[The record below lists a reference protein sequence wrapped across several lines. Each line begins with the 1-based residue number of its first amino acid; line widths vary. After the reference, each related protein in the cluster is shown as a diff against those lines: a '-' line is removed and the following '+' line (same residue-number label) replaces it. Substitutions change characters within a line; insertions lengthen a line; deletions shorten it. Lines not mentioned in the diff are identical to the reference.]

1 MTNKLIRVIAVIM
14 LSAMFVSSIPMQT
27 VYGMETDENGKSMAE
42 VQQGELQI
50 GNSTLNVDEG
60 ELDTDLEEGESMTEE
75 SMSEIADSES
85 AGDENSQMQPD
96 GEENEPPQMNTENL
110 PQETGS
116 ICLGD
121 VNYVY
126 IESPFLKTPD
136 TQRIVFSFDR
146 EITGADT
153 VTLLVAD
160 ESGNQEEWDLSKQAG
175 GLYLFE
181 KDYTG
186 EAFSGLY
193 KAVSLSLSNQN
204 EEKIII
210 LDDIDVEAEFGVNQE
225 YDGFD
230 ELKPIGG
237 TPAQNELSQVE
248 TSVVSIDENGV
259 PEAQN
264 SISDAL
270 NAVGTENGSANISTF
285 SAGTVGRTQ
294 SARTGN
300 IVVALD
306 PGHDAND
313 AGAQGYGLRE
323 EVLTLK
329 IAQYCKAELEEYA
342 GVSVYMT
349 RTGLNCPYNC
359 TNAGECI
366 RQRAEA
372 AAAAGAKIFVSF
384 HLNAS
389 VSSAANGAEV
399 IIPNYNWKYE
409 VGAQGYALAD
419 KILAE
424 LTALGLSNRGI
435 YSKDTTVNEYYPD
448 GSLSDYFSVMIY
460 NKENNI
466 PGIIVEHA
474 FISNSGDVNRFL
486 TTEEGLKELGVA
498 DATGIA
504 NYLGLLKGQWE
515 EENGRWKWVWADGT
529 PSPKNQWLYVLGLW
543 YWMDEDGYRLSD
555 CWETIGGQH
564 YYFDNDGKMA
574 IGWRFLNN
582 EWYYFKDSGRAAV
595 GWQQIGSYWYWFAE
609 DGKMLTGWQ
618 KIGGYWYYFH
628 EAGRMLTG
636 WQEIGGNTYYFLGAG
651 RMVTGTVTID
661 GKIYEFNK
669 EGVLVK
675 ELIPG
680 WLLEGG
686 TYYWINGD
694 GSKAVGWKQ
703 IGAYWYWFAEDGK
716 MLTGWQQIGTY
727 RYYFHEAGRMLT
739 GWQEI
744 DGNTYYFLEAGCM
757 VTGTITIEGEMYEFA
772 QNGALIKEIVP
783 GWLLEDG
790 TYYWINED
798 GSKAVGWKQIGAYW
812 YWFAEDGKML
822 TGWQQIGTYRYYFHE
837 AGRMLTGW
845 QEIDGNTYYFLEAGR
860 MVTGTI
866 TIEGEMYEFAQN
878 GALIKEIVPGWLL
891 EGGTY
896 YWINE
901 DGSKAVGWKQIGV
914 YWYWFAKDGKML
926 TGWQNIGGYMYYFH
940 EAGRMLTGWQEIG
953 ENKYYFLEAGR
964 MVTGVVTID
973 GQTYVFGS
981 DGALIEASQGWHLI
995 GNTYYYIKADGSRA
1009 TGWASIGGYWYWFSE
1024 NGEMQTGWQ
1033 SIGDVWYYFHE
1044 AGRMLTGWQML
1055 GGTWV
1060 YFDES
1065 GHWIKSGVTSITG
1078 TGNKTKEEMITFYER
1093 SGFDYPSD
1101 ALGKGGAP
1109 TLESFV
1115 QMYIEEAEAEGI
1127 RSDVA
1132 FAQSMLETGYLQY
1145 GGDVQI
1151 EQFNF
1156 AGIGA
1161 VGGGASGASFADV
1174 RTGIRAH
1181 IQHLKAYAN
1190 SESLKNACVDPRF
1203 AYVTRGSSPYVEWLG
1218 IKENPEGRG
1227 WATAKNY
1234 GFTIATMLERM

>member
-27 VYGMETDENGKSMAE
+27 VYGMETDENGKSMTG

-85 AGDENSQMQPD
+85 SGDENSQVQPA
-96 GEENEPPQMNTENL
+96 GEENEPPQINTDSL
-110 PQETGS
+110 PQETES

-126 IESPFLKTPD
+126 IENPFLKTPD

-146 EITGADT
+146 EITGADM

-160 ESGNQEEWDLSKQAG
+160 ESGNQEEWDLSKQVG

-270 NAVGTENGSANISTF
+270 NAVSTENGSANISTF
-285 SAGTVGRTQ
+285 SAGTGERAQ

-329 IAQYCKAELEEYA
+329 IAQYCKAELEQYA

-349 RTGLNCPYNC
+349 RTGLSCPYNC

-366 RQRAEA
+366 KQRAQA
-372 AAAAGAKIFVSF
+372 AAAAGAEIFVSF
-384 HLNAS
+384 HLNSS

-399 IIPNYNWKYE
+399 IVPNYNWKYE
-409 VGAQGYALAD
+409 VGAQGYALAE
-419 KILAE
+419 KILEE

-504 NYLGLLKGQWE
+504 KYLGLLKGQWM
-515 EENGRWKWVWADGT
+515 EENGKWKWVWADGT
-529 PSPKNQWLYVLGLW
+529 PSPKNQWLYVLGSW

-555 CWETIGGQH
+555 CWKTIGGQR

-574 IGWRFLNN
+574 IGWRFLND
-582 EWYYFKDSGRAAV
+582 EWYYFLNSGRASV
-595 GWQQIGSYWYWFAE
+595 GWQQIGGYWYWFAE

-618 KIGGYWYYFH
+618 KIGEYWYYFH

-669 EGVLVK
+669 DGVLEK

-680 WLLEGG
+680 WLLEG
-686 TYYWINGD
+686 
-694 GSKAVGWKQ
+694 
-703 IGAYWYWFAEDGK
+703 
-716 MLTGWQQIGTY
+716 
-727 RYYFHEAGRMLT
+727 
-739 GWQEI
+739 
-744 DGNTYYFLEAGCM
+744 
-757 VTGTITIEGEMYEFA
+757 
-772 QNGALIKEIVP
+772 
-783 GWLLEDG
+783 G

-822 TGWQQIGTYRYYFHE
+822 TGWKQIGAYRYYFHEAGRMLTGWQEIEGNTYYFLEAGRMATGTIIIEGEMYEFAQNGALIKEIVPGWLLEDGIYYWINEDGSKAVGWKQIGAYWYWFAEDGKMLIGWQQIGTYRYYFHE

-845 QEIDGNTYYFLEAGR
+845 QEIDGN
-860 MVTGTI
+860 M
-866 TIEGEMYEFAQN
+866 
-878 GALIKEIVPGWLL
+878 
-891 EGGTY
+891 
-896 YWINE
+896 
-901 DGSKAVGWKQIGV
+901 
-914 YWYWFAKDGKML
+914 
-926 TGWQNIGGYMYYFH
+926 
-940 EAGRMLTGWQEIG
+940 
-953 ENKYYFLEAGR
+953 YYFLEAGR

-995 GNTYYYIKADGSRA
+995 GNTYYYIKTDGSRA

-1033 SIGDVWYYFHE
+1033 SIGGVWYYFHE
-1044 AGRMLTGWQML
+1044 AGRMLTGWQMIS
-1055 GGTWV
+1055 GTWV
-1060 YFDES
+1060 YFDEY
-1065 GHWIKSGVTSITG
+1065 GHWIKSGVTAITG
-1078 TGNKTKEEMITFYER
+1078 AGNKTKEEMISFYEK
-1093 SGFDYPSD
+1093 SGFDYPSV

-1161 VGGGASGASFADV
+1161 VGGGESGASFADV

-1203 AYVTRGSSPYVEWLG
+1203 SYVARGSSPYVEWLG
-1218 IKENPEGRG
+1218 IKENPEGCG

>member
-1 MTNKLIRVIAVIM
+1 MTNKLIRVIVVIM

-27 VYGMETDENGKSMAE
+27 VYGMETDENGKSM
-42 VQQGELQI
+42 
-50 GNSTLNVDEG
+50 
-60 ELDTDLEEGESMTEE
+60 TEE

-85 AGDENSQMQPD
+85 SGDENSQVQPA
-96 GEENEPPQMNTENL
+96 GEENEPPQINTDSL
-110 PQETGS
+110 PQETES

-126 IESPFLKTPD
+126 IENPFLKTPD

-146 EITGADT
+146 EITGADM

-160 ESGNQEEWDLSKQAG
+160 ESGNQEEWDLSKQVG

-270 NAVGTENGSANISTF
+270 NAVSTENGSANISTF
-285 SAGTVGRTQ
+285 SAGTGERAQ

-329 IAQYCKAELEEYA
+329 IAQYCKAELEQYA

-349 RTGLNCPYNC
+349 RTGLSCPYNC

-366 RQRAEA
+366 KQRAQA
-372 AAAAGAKIFVSF
+372 AAAAGAEIFVSF
-384 HLNAS
+384 HLNSS

-399 IIPNYNWKYE
+399 IVPNYNWKYE
-409 VGAQGYALAD
+409 VGAQGYALAE
-419 KILAE
+419 KILEE

-504 NYLGLLKGQWE
+504 KYLGLLKGQWM
-515 EENGRWKWVWADGT
+515 EENGKWKWVWADGT
-529 PSPKNQWLYVLGLW
+529 PSPKNQWLYVLGSW

-555 CWETIGGQH
+555 CWKTIGGQR

-574 IGWRFLNN
+574 IGWRFLND
-582 EWYYFKDSGRAAV
+582 EWYYFLNSGRASV
-595 GWQQIGSYWYWFAE
+595 GWQQIGGYWYWFAE

-618 KIGGYWYYFH
+618 KIGEYWYYFH

-669 EGVLVK
+669 DGVLEK

-680 WLLEGG
+680 WLLEG
-686 TYYWINGD
+686 
-694 GSKAVGWKQ
+694 
-703 IGAYWYWFAEDGK
+703 
-716 MLTGWQQIGTY
+716 
-727 RYYFHEAGRMLT
+727 
-739 GWQEI
+739 
-744 DGNTYYFLEAGCM
+744 
-757 VTGTITIEGEMYEFA
+757 
-772 QNGALIKEIVP
+772 
-783 GWLLEDG
+783 G

-845 QEIDGNTYYFLEAGR
+845 QEIEGNTYYFLEAGR
-860 MVTGTI
+860 MATGTI
-866 TIEGEMYEFAQN
+866 IIEGEMYEFAQN

-891 EGGTY
+891 EDGIY

-901 DGSKAVGWKQIGV
+901 DGSKAVGWKQIGA
-914 YWYWFAKDGKML
+914 YWYWFAEDGKML
-926 TGWQNIGGYMYYFH
+926 IGWQQIGTYRYYFH
-940 EAGRMLTGWQEIG
+940 EAGRMLTGWQEIDG
-953 ENKYYFLEAGR
+953 NMYYFLEAGR

-995 GNTYYYIKADGSRA
+995 GNTYYYIKTDGSRA

-1033 SIGDVWYYFHE
+1033 SIGGVWYYFHE
-1044 AGRMLTGWQML
+1044 AGRMLTGWQMIS
-1055 GGTWV
+1055 GTWV
-1060 YFDES
+1060 YFDEY
-1065 GHWIKSGVTSITG
+1065 GHWIKSGVTAITG
-1078 TGNKTKEEMITFYER
+1078 AGNKTKEEMISFYEK
-1093 SGFDYPSD
+1093 SGFDYPSV

-1161 VGGGASGASFADV
+1161 VGGGESGASFADV

-1203 AYVTRGSSPYVEWLG
+1203 SYVARGSSPYVEWLG
-1218 IKENPEGRG
+1218 IKENPEGCG

>member
-1 MTNKLIRVIAVIM
+1 MTNKLVRVIAVIM

-27 VYGMETDENGKSMAE
+27 IYGMETDENGKSMAG

-50 GNSTLNVDEG
+50 GNSMLTVDEG
-60 ELDTDLEEGESMTEE
+60 ELDTDLEDNESITEE

-85 AGDENSQMQPD
+85 SGDENSQVQPE
-96 GEENEPPQMNTENL
+96 GEENEPLQINTESL
-110 PQETGS
+110 PQETES

-193 KAVSLSLSNQN
+193 KAVSIRLSNQV
-204 EEKIII
+204 EEKIIT

-270 NAVGTENGSANISTF
+270 NAVSTENGFANISTF
-285 SAGTVGRTQ
+285 SAGTGGRTQ

-504 NYLGLLKGQWE
+504 KYLGLLKGQWM
-515 EENGRWKWVWADGT
+515 EENGKWKWVWADGT
-529 PSPKNQWLYVLGLW
+529 PSPKNQWLYVLGSW

-555 CWETIGGQH
+555 RWETIGGQH

-574 IGWRFLNN
+574 IGWRFLDDK
-582 EWYYFKDSGRAAV
+582 WYYFMDSGRAAV

-618 KIGGYWYYFH
+618 KIGEYWYYFH

-669 EGVLVK
+669 DGVLEK

-680 WLLEGG
+680 WLLEG
-686 TYYWINGD
+686 
-694 GSKAVGWKQ
+694 
-703 IGAYWYWFAEDGK
+703 
-716 MLTGWQQIGTY
+716 
-727 RYYFHEAGRMLT
+727 
-739 GWQEI
+739 
-744 DGNTYYFLEAGCM
+744 
-757 VTGTITIEGEMYEFA
+757 
-772 QNGALIKEIVP
+772 
-783 GWLLEDG
+783 G

-845 QEIDGNTYYFLEAGR
+845 QEIEGNTYYFLEAGR
-860 MVTGTI
+860 MATGTI
-866 TIEGEMYEFAQN
+866 IIEGEMYEFAQN

-891 EGGTY
+891 EDGIY

-901 DGSKAVGWKQIGV
+901 DGSKAVGWKQIGA
-914 YWYWFAKDGKML
+914 YWYWFAEDGKML
-926 TGWQNIGGYMYYFH
+926 IGWQQIGTYRYYFH
-940 EAGRMLTGWQEIG
+940 EAGRMLTGWQEIDG
-953 ENKYYFLEAGR
+953 NMYYFLEAGR

-1044 AGRMLTGWQML
+1044 AGRMLTGWQMIS
-1055 GGTWV
+1055 GTWV
-1060 YFDES
+1060 YFDQY

-1078 TGNKTKEEMITFYER
+1078 TGNKTKEEMISFYEK

-1203 AYVTRGSSPYVEWLG
+1203 AYVARGSSPYVEWLG

>member
-27 VYGMETDENGKSMAE
+27 VYGMETDENGKSM
-42 VQQGELQI
+42 
-50 GNSTLNVDEG
+50 
-60 ELDTDLEEGESMTEE
+60 TEE

-85 AGDENSQMQPD
+85 SGDENSQVQPA
-96 GEENEPPQMNTENL
+96 GEENEPPQINTDSL
-110 PQETGS
+110 PQETES

-126 IESPFLKTPD
+126 IENPFLKTPD

-146 EITGADT
+146 EITGADM

-160 ESGNQEEWDLSKQAG
+160 ESGNQEEWDLSKQVG

-270 NAVGTENGSANISTF
+270 NAVSTENGSANISTF
-285 SAGTVGRTQ
+285 SAGTGERAQ

-329 IAQYCKAELEEYA
+329 IAQYCKAELEQYA

-349 RTGLNCPYNC
+349 RTGLSCPYNC

-366 RQRAEA
+366 KQRAQA
-372 AAAAGAKIFVSF
+372 AAAAGAEIFVSF
-384 HLNAS
+384 HLNSS

-399 IIPNYNWKYE
+399 IVPNYNWKYE
-409 VGAQGYALAD
+409 VGAQGYALAE
-419 KILAE
+419 KILEE

-504 NYLGLLKGQWE
+504 KYLGLLKGQWM
-515 EENGRWKWVWADGT
+515 EENGKWKWVWADGT
-529 PSPKNQWLYVLGLW
+529 PSPKNQWLYVLGSW

-555 CWETIGGQH
+555 CWKTIGGQR

-574 IGWRFLNN
+574 IGWRFLND
-582 EWYYFKDSGRAAV
+582 EWYYFLNSGRASV
-595 GWQQIGSYWYWFAE
+595 GWQQIGGYWYWFAE

-618 KIGGYWYYFH
+618 KIGEYWYYFH

-669 EGVLVK
+669 DGVLEK

-680 WLLEGG
+680 WLLEG
-686 TYYWINGD
+686 
-694 GSKAVGWKQ
+694 
-703 IGAYWYWFAEDGK
+703 
-716 MLTGWQQIGTY
+716 
-727 RYYFHEAGRMLT
+727 
-739 GWQEI
+739 
-744 DGNTYYFLEAGCM
+744 
-757 VTGTITIEGEMYEFA
+757 
-772 QNGALIKEIVP
+772 
-783 GWLLEDG
+783 G

-822 TGWQQIGTYRYYFHE
+822 TGWKQIGAYRYYFHE

-845 QEIDGNTYYFLEAGR
+845 QEIDGN
-860 MVTGTI
+860 M
-866 TIEGEMYEFAQN
+866 
-878 GALIKEIVPGWLL
+878 
-891 EGGTY
+891 
-896 YWINE
+896 
-901 DGSKAVGWKQIGV
+901 
-914 YWYWFAKDGKML
+914 
-926 TGWQNIGGYMYYFH
+926 
-940 EAGRMLTGWQEIG
+940 
-953 ENKYYFLEAGR
+953 YYFLEAGR

-995 GNTYYYIKADGSRA
+995 GNTYYYIKTDGSRA

-1033 SIGDVWYYFHE
+1033 SIGGVWYYFHE
-1044 AGRMLTGWQML
+1044 AGRMLTGWQMIS
-1055 GGTWV
+1055 GTWV
-1060 YFDES
+1060 YFDEY
-1065 GHWIKSGVTSITG
+1065 GHWIKSGVTAITG
-1078 TGNKTKEEMITFYER
+1078 AGNKTKEEMISFYEK
-1093 SGFDYPSD
+1093 SGFDYPSV

-1161 VGGGASGASFADV
+1161 VGGGESGASFADV

-1203 AYVTRGSSPYVEWLG
+1203 SYVARGSSPYVEWLG
-1218 IKENPEGRG
+1218 IKENPEGCG

>member
-1 MTNKLIRVIAVIM
+1 MTNKLVRVIAVIM

-27 VYGMETDENGKSMAE
+27 IYGMETDENGKSMAG

-50 GNSTLNVDEG
+50 GNSMLTVDEG
-60 ELDTDLEEGESMTEE
+60 ELDTDLEDNESITEE

-85 AGDENSQMQPD
+85 SGDENSQVQPE
-96 GEENEPPQMNTENL
+96 GEENEPLQINTESL
-110 PQETGS
+110 PQETES

-193 KAVSLSLSNQN
+193 KAVSIRLSNQV
-204 EEKIII
+204 EEKIIT
-210 LDDIDVEAEFGVNQE
+210 LDDIDVQAKFGVNQE
-225 YDGFD
+225 YDGLE
-230 ELKPIGG
+230 ELKPIDG
-237 TPAQNELSQVE
+237 TATQNELSQVE
-248 TSVVSIDENGV
+248 ASVVTIDEGGV
-259 PEAQN
+259 LEAQD

-270 NAVGTENGSANISTF
+270 NAVSAENASANKISTF
-285 SAGTVGRTQ
+285 SIGTGTRAL
-294 SARTGN
+294 SARSGN

-329 IAQYCKAELEEYA
+329 IAQYCKAELEQYA

-349 RTGLNCPYNC
+349 RTGLSCPYNC

-366 RQRAEA
+366 RQRAQA
-372 AAAAGAKIFVSF
+372 AAAAGAEIFVSF

-399 IIPNYNWKYE
+399 IVPNYNWKYE
-409 VGAQGYALAD
+409 VGAQGRALAE

-504 NYLGLLKGQWE
+504 KYLGLLKGQWL
-515 EENGRWKWVWADGT
+515 EENGKWKWVWADGT
-529 PSPKNQWLYVLGLW
+529 ASPKNQWLYVLGSW

-574 IGWRFLNN
+574 IGWRFLDDK
-582 EWYYFKDSGRAAV
+582 WYYFQDSGRASV
-595 GWQQIGSYWYWFAE
+595 GWKQIGGYWYWFAA

-618 KIGGYWYYFH
+618 EIGGYWYYFH

-636 WQEIGGNTYYFLGAG
+636 WQEIGGNQYYFLESGQ
-651 RMVTGTVTID
+651 MVTGIVTID

-675 ELIPG
+675 EVVPG
-680 WLLEGG
+680 WLLEGS
-686 TYYWINGD
+686 TYYWINED
-694 GSKAVGWKQ
+694 GSKAVGWRQ
-703 IGAYWYWFAEDGK
+703 IGKYWYWFAKDGK
-716 MLTGWQQIGTY
+716 MLTEWQEIGGY

-744 DGNTYYFLEAGCM
+744 DGN
-757 VTGTITIEGEMYEFA
+757 
-772 QNGALIKEIVP
+772 Q
-783 GWLLEDG
+783 
-790 TYYWINED
+790 
-798 GSKAVGWKQIGAYW
+798 
-812 YWFAEDGKML
+812 
-822 TGWQQIGTYRYYFHE
+822 
-837 AGRMLTGW
+837 
-845 QEIDGNTYYFLEAGR
+845 
-860 MVTGTI
+860 
-866 TIEGEMYEFAQN
+866 
-878 GALIKEIVPGWLL
+878 
-891 EGGTY
+891 
-896 YWINE
+896 
-901 DGSKAVGWKQIGV
+901 
-914 YWYWFAKDGKML
+914 
-926 TGWQNIGGYMYYFH
+926 
-940 EAGRMLTGWQEIG
+940 
-953 ENKYYFLEAGR
+953 YYFLEAGR

-1044 AGRMLTGWQML
+1044 AGRMLTGWQMIS
-1055 GGTWV
+1055 GTWV
-1060 YFDES
+1060 YFDEY

-1078 TGNKTKEEMITFYER
+1078 TGNKTKEEMISFYEK

>member
-27 VYGMETDENGKSMAE
+27 VYGMETDENGKSMTG

-85 AGDENSQMQPD
+85 SGDENSQVQPA
-96 GEENEPPQMNTENL
+96 GEENEPPQINTDSL

-146 EITGADT
+146 EITGADM

-160 ESGNQEEWDLSKQAG
+160 ESGNQEEWDLSKQVG

-270 NAVGTENGSANISTF
+270 NAVSTENGSANISTF
-285 SAGTVGRTQ
+285 SAGTGERAQ

-329 IAQYCKAELEEYA
+329 IAQYCKAELEQYA

-349 RTGLNCPYNC
+349 RTGLSCPYNC

-366 RQRAEA
+366 KQRAQA
-372 AAAAGAKIFVSF
+372 AAAAGAEIFVSF
-384 HLNAS
+384 HLNSS

-399 IIPNYNWKYE
+399 IVPNYNWKYE
-409 VGAQGYALAD
+409 VGAQGYALAE
-419 KILAE
+419 KILEE

-504 NYLGLLKGQWE
+504 KYLGLLKGQWM
-515 EENGRWKWVWADGT
+515 EENGKWKWVWADGT
-529 PSPKNQWLYVLGLW
+529 PSPKNQWLYVLGSW

-555 CWETIGGQH
+555 CWKTIGGQR

-574 IGWRFLNN
+574 IGWRFLND
-582 EWYYFKDSGRAAV
+582 EWYYFLNSGRASV
-595 GWQQIGSYWYWFAE
+595 GWQQIGGYWYWFAE

-618 KIGGYWYYFH
+618 KIGEYWYYFH

-669 EGVLVK
+669 DGVLEK

-680 WLLEGG
+680 WLLEG
-686 TYYWINGD
+686 
-694 GSKAVGWKQ
+694 
-703 IGAYWYWFAEDGK
+703 
-716 MLTGWQQIGTY
+716 
-727 RYYFHEAGRMLT
+727 
-739 GWQEI
+739 
-744 DGNTYYFLEAGCM
+744 
-757 VTGTITIEGEMYEFA
+757 
-772 QNGALIKEIVP
+772 
-783 GWLLEDG
+783 G

-822 TGWQQIGTYRYYFHE
+822 TGWKQIGTYRYYFHEAGRMLTGWQEIEGNTYYFLEAGRMATGTIIIEGEMYEFAQNGALIKEIVPGWLLEDGIYYWINEDGSKAVGWKQIGAYWYWFAEDGKMLIGWQQIGTYRYYFHE

-845 QEIDGNTYYFLEAGR
+845 QEIDGN
-860 MVTGTI
+860 M
-866 TIEGEMYEFAQN
+866 
-878 GALIKEIVPGWLL
+878 
-891 EGGTY
+891 
-896 YWINE
+896 
-901 DGSKAVGWKQIGV
+901 
-914 YWYWFAKDGKML
+914 
-926 TGWQNIGGYMYYFH
+926 
-940 EAGRMLTGWQEIG
+940 
-953 ENKYYFLEAGR
+953 YYFLEAGR

-995 GNTYYYIKADGSRA
+995 GNTYYYIKTDGSRA

-1033 SIGDVWYYFHE
+1033 SIGGVWYYFHE
-1044 AGRMLTGWQML
+1044 AGRMLTGWQMIS
-1055 GGTWV
+1055 GTWV
-1060 YFDES
+1060 YFDEY
-1065 GHWIKSGVTSITG
+1065 GHWIKSGVTAITG
-1078 TGNKTKEEMITFYER
+1078 AGNKTKEEMISFYEK
-1093 SGFDYPSD
+1093 SGFDYPSV

-1161 VGGGASGASFADV
+1161 VGGGESGASFADV

-1203 AYVTRGSSPYVEWLG
+1203 SYVARGSSPYVEWLG
-1218 IKENPEGRG
+1218 IKENPEGCG

>member
-27 VYGMETDENGKSMAE
+27 VYGMETDENGKSMTG

-85 AGDENSQMQPD
+85 SGDENSQVQPA
-96 GEENEPPQMNTENL
+96 GEENEPPQINTDIL
-110 PQETGS
+110 PQETES

-126 IESPFLKTPD
+126 IENPFLKTPD

-146 EITGADT
+146 EITGADM

-270 NAVGTENGSANISTF
+270 NAVSTENGSANISTF
-285 SAGTVGRTQ
+285 SAGTGGRTQ

-504 NYLGLLKGQWE
+504 KYLGLLKGQWM
-515 EENGRWKWVWADGT
+515 EENGKWKWVWADGT
-529 PSPKNQWLYVLGLW
+529 PSPKNQWLYVLGSW
-543 YWMDEDGYRLSD
+543 YWMDEKGYRLSD

-582 EWYYFKDSGRAAV
+582 EWYYFMDSGRAAV

-618 KIGGYWYYFH
+618 KIGEYWYYFH

-669 EGVLVK
+669 DGVLEK

-680 WLLEGG
+680 WLLEG
-686 TYYWINGD
+686 
-694 GSKAVGWKQ
+694 
-703 IGAYWYWFAEDGK
+703 
-716 MLTGWQQIGTY
+716 
-727 RYYFHEAGRMLT
+727 
-739 GWQEI
+739 
-744 DGNTYYFLEAGCM
+744 
-757 VTGTITIEGEMYEFA
+757 
-772 QNGALIKEIVP
+772 
-783 GWLLEDG
+783 G

-845 QEIDGNTYYFLEAGR
+845 QEIEGNTYYFLEAGR
-860 MVTGTI
+860 MATGTI
-866 TIEGEMYEFAQN
+866 IIEGEMYEFAQN

-891 EGGTY
+891 EDGIY

-901 DGSKAVGWKQIGV
+901 DGSKAVGWKQIGA
-914 YWYWFAKDGKML
+914 YWYWFAEDGKML
-926 TGWQNIGGYMYYFH
+926 IGWQQIGTYRYYFH
-940 EAGRMLTGWQEIG
+940 EAGRMLTGWQEIDG
-953 ENKYYFLEAGR
+953 NMYYFLEAGR

-995 GNTYYYIKADGSRA
+995 GNTYYYIKTDGSRA

-1033 SIGDVWYYFHE
+1033 SIGGVWYYFHE
-1044 AGRMLTGWQML
+1044 AGRMLTGWQMIS
-1055 GGTWV
+1055 GTWV
-1060 YFDES
+1060 YFDEY
-1065 GHWIKSGVTSITG
+1065 GHWIKSGVTAITG
-1078 TGNKTKEEMITFYER
+1078 AGNKTKEEMISFYEK
-1093 SGFDYPSD
+1093 SGFDYPSV

-1161 VGGGASGASFADV
+1161 VGGGESGASFADV

-1203 AYVTRGSSPYVEWLG
+1203 SYVARGSSPYVEWLG
-1218 IKENPEGRG
+1218 IKENPEGCG

>member
-564 YYFDNDGKMA
+564 YYFDNDGKRA
-574 IGWRFLNN
+574 IGWRCLNN

-595 GWQQIGSYWYWFAE
+595 GWPQIGRYWYWFAE

-618 KIGGYWYYFH
+618 KIGG
-628 EAGRMLTG
+628 
-636 WQEIGGNTYYFLGAG
+636 
-651 RMVTGTVTID
+651 
-661 GKIYEFNK
+661 
-669 EGVLVK
+669 
-675 ELIPG
+675 
-680 WLLEGG
+680 
-686 TYYWINGD
+686 
-694 GSKAVGWKQ
+694 
-703 IGAYWYWFAEDGK
+703 
-716 MLTGWQQIGTY
+716 
-727 RYYFHEAGRMLT
+727 
-739 GWQEI
+739 
-744 DGNTYYFLEAGCM
+744 
-757 VTGTITIEGEMYEFA
+757 
-772 QNGALIKEIVP
+772 
-783 GWLLEDG
+783 
-790 TYYWINED
+790 
-798 GSKAVGWKQIGAYW
+798 
-812 YWFAEDGKML
+812 
-822 TGWQQIGTYRYYFHE
+822 
-837 AGRMLTGW
+837 
-845 QEIDGNTYYFLEAGR
+845 
-860 MVTGTI
+860 
-866 TIEGEMYEFAQN
+866 
-878 GALIKEIVPGWLL
+878 
-891 EGGTY
+891 
-896 YWINE
+896 
-901 DGSKAVGWKQIGV
+901 
-914 YWYWFAKDGKML
+914 
-926 TGWQNIGGYMYYFH
+926 
-940 EAGRMLTGWQEIG
+940 
-953 ENKYYFLEAGR
+953 
-964 MVTGVVTID
+964 
-973 GQTYVFGS
+973 
-981 DGALIEASQGWHLI
+981 
-995 GNTYYYIKADGSRA
+995 
-1009 TGWASIGGYWYWFSE
+1009 
-1024 NGEMQTGWQ
+1024 
-1033 SIGDVWYYFHE
+1033 
-1044 AGRMLTGWQML
+1044 
-1055 GGTWV
+1055 
-1060 YFDES
+1060 
-1065 GHWIKSGVTSITG
+1065 
-1078 TGNKTKEEMITFYER
+1078 
-1093 SGFDYPSD
+1093 
-1101 ALGKGGAP
+1101 
-1109 TLESFV
+1109 
-1115 QMYIEEAEAEGI
+1115 
-1127 RSDVA
+1127 
-1132 FAQSMLETGYLQY
+1132 
-1145 GGDVQI
+1145 
-1151 EQFNF
+1151 
-1156 AGIGA
+1156 
-1161 VGGGASGASFADV
+1161 
-1174 RTGIRAH
+1174 
-1181 IQHLKAYAN
+1181 
-1190 SESLKNACVDPRF
+1190 
-1203 AYVTRGSSPYVEWLG
+1203 
-1218 IKENPEGRG
+1218 
-1227 WATAKNY
+1227 
-1234 GFTIATMLERM
+1234 

>member
-1 MTNKLIRVIAVIM
+1 MTNKLVRVIAVIM

-27 VYGMETDENGKSMAE
+27 IYGMETDENGKSMAG

-50 GNSTLNVDEG
+50 GNSMLTVDEG
-60 ELDTDLEEGESMTEE
+60 ELDTDLEDNESITEE

-85 AGDENSQMQPD
+85 SGDENSQVQPE
-96 GEENEPPQMNTENL
+96 GEENEPLQINTESL
-110 PQETGS
+110 PQETES

-193 KAVSLSLSNQN
+193 KAVSIRLSNQV
-204 EEKIII
+204 EEKIIT

-270 NAVGTENGSANISTF
+270 NAVSTENGFANISTF
-285 SAGTVGRTQ
+285 SAGTGGRTQ

-504 NYLGLLKGQWE
+504 KYLGLLKGQWM
-515 EENGRWKWVWADGT
+515 EENGKWKWVWADGT
-529 PSPKNQWLYVLGLW
+529 PSPKNQWLYVLGSW

-555 CWETIGGQH
+555 RWETIGGQH

-574 IGWRFLNN
+574 IGWRFLDDK
-582 EWYYFKDSGRAAV
+582 WYYFMDSGRAAV

-618 KIGGYWYYFH
+618 KIGEYWYYFH

-669 EGVLVK
+669 DGVLEK

-680 WLLEGG
+680 WLLEG
-686 TYYWINGD
+686 
-694 GSKAVGWKQ
+694 
-703 IGAYWYWFAEDGK
+703 
-716 MLTGWQQIGTY
+716 
-727 RYYFHEAGRMLT
+727 
-739 GWQEI
+739 
-744 DGNTYYFLEAGCM
+744 
-757 VTGTITIEGEMYEFA
+757 
-772 QNGALIKEIVP
+772 
-783 GWLLEDG
+783 G

-822 TGWQQIGTYRYYFHE
+822 TGWQQIGTYRYYFHG

-845 QEIDGNTYYFLEAGR
+845 QEIEGNTYYFLEAGR
-860 MVTGTI
+860 MATGTI
-866 TIEGEMYEFAQN
+866 IIEGEMYEFAQN

-891 EGGTY
+891 EDGIY

-901 DGSKAVGWKQIGV
+901 DGSKAVGWKQIGA
-914 YWYWFAKDGKML
+914 YWYWFAEDGKML
-926 TGWQNIGGYMYYFH
+926 IGWQQIGTYRYYFH
-940 EAGRMLTGWQEIG
+940 EAGRMLTGWQEIDG
-953 ENKYYFLEAGR
+953 NMYYFLEAGR

-1044 AGRMLTGWQML
+1044 AGRMLTGWQMIS
-1055 GGTWV
+1055 GTWV
-1060 YFDES
+1060 YFDQY

-1078 TGNKTKEEMITFYER
+1078 TGNKTKEEMISFYEK

-1203 AYVTRGSSPYVEWLG
+1203 AYVARGSSPYVEWLG

>member
-27 VYGMETDENGKSMAE
+27 VYGMETDENGKSMTG

-85 AGDENSQMQPD
+85 SGDENSQVQPA
-96 GEENEPPQMNTENL
+96 GEENEPPQINTDSL
-110 PQETGS
+110 PQETES

-126 IESPFLKTPD
+126 IENPFLKTPD

-146 EITGADT
+146 EITGADM

-160 ESGNQEEWDLSKQAG
+160 ESGNQEEWDLSKQVG

-270 NAVGTENGSANISTF
+270 NAVSTENGSANISTF
-285 SAGTVGRTQ
+285 SAGTGERAQ

-329 IAQYCKAELEEYA
+329 IAQYCKAELEQYA

-349 RTGLNCPYNC
+349 RTGLSCPYNC

-366 RQRAEA
+366 KQRAQA
-372 AAAAGAKIFVSF
+372 AAAAGAEIFVSF
-384 HLNAS
+384 HLNSS

-399 IIPNYNWKYE
+399 IVPNYNWKYE
-409 VGAQGYALAD
+409 VGAQGYALAE
-419 KILAE
+419 KILEE

-504 NYLGLLKGQWE
+504 KYLGLLKGQWM
-515 EENGRWKWVWADGT
+515 EENGKWKWVWADGT
-529 PSPKNQWLYVLGLW
+529 PSPKNQWLYVLGSW

-555 CWETIGGQH
+555 CWKTIGGQR

-574 IGWRFLNN
+574 IGWRFLND
-582 EWYYFKDSGRAAV
+582 EWYYFLNSGRASV
-595 GWQQIGSYWYWFAE
+595 GWQQIGGYWYWFAE

-618 KIGGYWYYFH
+618 KIGEYWYYFH

-669 EGVLVK
+669 DGVLEK

-680 WLLEGG
+680 WLLEG
-686 TYYWINGD
+686 
-694 GSKAVGWKQ
+694 
-703 IGAYWYWFAEDGK
+703 
-716 MLTGWQQIGTY
+716 
-727 RYYFHEAGRMLT
+727 
-739 GWQEI
+739 
-744 DGNTYYFLEAGCM
+744 
-757 VTGTITIEGEMYEFA
+757 
-772 QNGALIKEIVP
+772 
-783 GWLLEDG
+783 G

-822 TGWQQIGTYRYYFHE
+822 TGWKQIGTYRYYFHEAGRMLTGWQEIEGNTYYFLEAGRMATGTIIIEGEMYEFAQNGALIKEIVPGWLLEDGIYYWINEDGSKAVGWKQIGAYWYWFAEDGKMLIGWQQIGTYRYYFHE

-845 QEIDGNTYYFLEAGR
+845 QEIDGN
-860 MVTGTI
+860 M
-866 TIEGEMYEFAQN
+866 
-878 GALIKEIVPGWLL
+878 
-891 EGGTY
+891 
-896 YWINE
+896 
-901 DGSKAVGWKQIGV
+901 
-914 YWYWFAKDGKML
+914 
-926 TGWQNIGGYMYYFH
+926 
-940 EAGRMLTGWQEIG
+940 
-953 ENKYYFLEAGR
+953 YYFLEAGR

-995 GNTYYYIKADGSRA
+995 GNTYYYIKTDGSRA

-1033 SIGDVWYYFHE
+1033 SIGGVWYYFHE
-1044 AGRMLTGWQML
+1044 AGRMLTGWQMIS
-1055 GGTWV
+1055 GTWV
-1060 YFDES
+1060 YFDEY
-1065 GHWIKSGVTSITG
+1065 GHWIKSGVTAITG
-1078 TGNKTKEEMITFYER
+1078 AGNKTKEEMISFYEK
-1093 SGFDYPSD
+1093 SGFDYPSV

-1161 VGGGASGASFADV
+1161 VGGGESGASFADV

-1203 AYVTRGSSPYVEWLG
+1203 SYVARGSSPYVEWLG
-1218 IKENPEGRG
+1218 IKENPEGCG

>member
-27 VYGMETDENGKSMAE
+27 VYGMETDENGKSM
-42 VQQGELQI
+42 
-50 GNSTLNVDEG
+50 
-60 ELDTDLEEGESMTEE
+60 TEE

-85 AGDENSQMQPD
+85 SGDENSQVQPA
-96 GEENEPPQMNTENL
+96 GEENEPPQINTDSL
-110 PQETGS
+110 PQETES

-126 IESPFLKTPD
+126 IENPFLKTPD

-146 EITGADT
+146 EITGADM

-160 ESGNQEEWDLSKQAG
+160 ESGNQEEWDLSKQVG

-270 NAVGTENGSANISTF
+270 NAVSTENGSANISTF
-285 SAGTVGRTQ
+285 SAGTGERAQ

-300 IVVALD
+300 IVALD

-329 IAQYCKAELEEYA
+329 IAQYCKAELEQYA

-349 RTGLNCPYNC
+349 RTGLSCPYNC

-366 RQRAEA
+366 KQRAQA
-372 AAAAGAKIFVSF
+372 AAAAGAEIFVSF
-384 HLNAS
+384 HLNSS

-399 IIPNYNWKYE
+399 IVPNYNWKYE
-409 VGAQGYALAD
+409 VGAQGYALAE
-419 KILAE
+419 KILEE

-504 NYLGLLKGQWE
+504 KYLGLLKGQWM
-515 EENGRWKWVWADGT
+515 EENGKWKWVWADGT
-529 PSPKNQWLYVLGLW
+529 PSPKNQWLYVLGSW

-555 CWETIGGQH
+555 CWKTIGGQR

-574 IGWRFLNN
+574 IGWRFLND
-582 EWYYFKDSGRAAV
+582 EWYYFLNSGRASV
-595 GWQQIGSYWYWFAE
+595 GWQQIGGYWYWFAE

-618 KIGGYWYYFH
+618 KIGEYWYYFH

-669 EGVLVK
+669 DGVLEK

-680 WLLEGG
+680 WLLEG
-686 TYYWINGD
+686 
-694 GSKAVGWKQ
+694 
-703 IGAYWYWFAEDGK
+703 
-716 MLTGWQQIGTY
+716 
-727 RYYFHEAGRMLT
+727 
-739 GWQEI
+739 
-744 DGNTYYFLEAGCM
+744 
-757 VTGTITIEGEMYEFA
+757 
-772 QNGALIKEIVP
+772 
-783 GWLLEDG
+783 G

-822 TGWQQIGTYRYYFHE
+822 TGWKQIGAYRYYFHEAGRMLTGWQEIEGNTYYFLEAGRMATGTIIIEGEMYEFAQNGALIKEIVPGWLLEDGIYYWINEDGSKAVGWKQIGAYWYWFAEDGKMLIGWQQIGTYRYYFHE

-845 QEIDGNTYYFLEAGR
+845 QEIDGN
-860 MVTGTI
+860 M
-866 TIEGEMYEFAQN
+866 
-878 GALIKEIVPGWLL
+878 
-891 EGGTY
+891 
-896 YWINE
+896 
-901 DGSKAVGWKQIGV
+901 
-914 YWYWFAKDGKML
+914 
-926 TGWQNIGGYMYYFH
+926 
-940 EAGRMLTGWQEIG
+940 
-953 ENKYYFLEAGR
+953 YYFLEAGR

-995 GNTYYYIKADGSRA
+995 GNTYYYIKTDGSRA

-1033 SIGDVWYYFHE
+1033 SIGGVWYYFHE
-1044 AGRMLTGWQML
+1044 AGRMLTGWQMIS
-1055 GGTWV
+1055 GTWV
-1060 YFDES
+1060 YFDEY
-1065 GHWIKSGVTSITG
+1065 GHWIKSGVTAITG
-1078 TGNKTKEEMITFYER
+1078 AGNKTKEEMISFYEK
-1093 SGFDYPSD
+1093 SGFDYPSV

-1161 VGGGASGASFADV
+1161 VGGGESGASFADV

-1203 AYVTRGSSPYVEWLG
+1203 SYVARGSSPYVEWLG
-1218 IKENPEGRG
+1218 IKENPEGCG

>member
-27 VYGMETDENGKSMAE
+27 VYGMETDENGKSMTG

-85 AGDENSQMQPD
+85 SGDENSQEQPD

-146 EITGADT
+146 EITGADM

-270 NAVGTENGSANISTF
+270 NAVSTENGSANISTF
-285 SAGTVGRTQ
+285 SAGTGGRTQ

-329 IAQYCKAELEEYA
+329 IAQYCKAELEQYA

-349 RTGLNCPYNC
+349 RTGLSCPYNC

-366 RQRAEA
+366 RQRAQA
-372 AAAAGAKIFVSF
+372 AAAAGAEIFVSF

-399 IIPNYNWKYE
+399 IVPNYNWKYE
-409 VGAQGYALAD
+409 VGAQGRALAE

-504 NYLGLLKGQWE
+504 KYLGLLKGQWM
-515 EENGRWKWVWADGT
+515 EENGKWKWVWADGT
-529 PSPKNQWLYVLGLW
+529 PSPKNQWLYVLGSW
-543 YWMDEDGYRLSD
+543 YWMDEKGYRLSD

-582 EWYYFKDSGRAAV
+582 EWYYFMDSGRAAV

-618 KIGGYWYYFH
+618 KIGEYWYYFH

-669 EGVLVK
+669 DGVLEK

-680 WLLEGG
+680 WLLEG
-686 TYYWINGD
+686 
-694 GSKAVGWKQ
+694 
-703 IGAYWYWFAEDGK
+703 
-716 MLTGWQQIGTY
+716 
-727 RYYFHEAGRMLT
+727 
-739 GWQEI
+739 
-744 DGNTYYFLEAGCM
+744 
-757 VTGTITIEGEMYEFA
+757 
-772 QNGALIKEIVP
+772 
-783 GWLLEDG
+783 G

-845 QEIDGNTYYFLEAGR
+845 QEIEGNTYYFLEAGR
-860 MVTGTI
+860 MATGTI
-866 TIEGEMYEFAQN
+866 IIEGEMYEFAQN

-891 EGGTY
+891 EDGIY

-901 DGSKAVGWKQIGV
+901 DGSKAVGWKQIGA
-914 YWYWFAKDGKML
+914 YWYWFAEDGKML
-926 TGWQNIGGYMYYFH
+926 IGWQQIGTYRYYFH
-940 EAGRMLTGWQEIG
+940 EAGRMLTGWQEIDG
-953 ENKYYFLEAGR
+953 NMYYFLEAGR

-1033 SIGDVWYYFHE
+1033 SIGGVWYYFHE
-1044 AGRMLTGWQML
+1044 AGRMLTGWQMIS
-1055 GGTWV
+1055 GTWI
-1060 YFDES
+1060 YFDEY

-1078 TGNKTKEEMITFYER
+1078 TGNKTKEEMISFYEK

-1161 VGGGASGASFADV
+1161 VGGGASGVSFEDV

>member
-27 VYGMETDENGKSMAE
+27 VYGMETDENGKSMTG

-85 AGDENSQMQPD
+85 SGDENSQVQPA
-96 GEENEPPQMNTENL
+96 GEENEPPQINTDSL
-110 PQETGS
+110 PQETES

-126 IESPFLKTPD
+126 IENPFLKTPD

-146 EITGADT
+146 EITGADM

-160 ESGNQEEWDLSKQAG
+160 ESGNQEEWDLSKQVG

-270 NAVGTENGSANISTF
+270 NAVSTENGSANISTF
-285 SAGTVGRTQ
+285 SAGTGERAQ

-329 IAQYCKAELEEYA
+329 IAQYCKAELEQYA

-349 RTGLNCPYNC
+349 RTGLSCPYNC

-366 RQRAEA
+366 KQRAQA
-372 AAAAGAKIFVSF
+372 AAAAGAEIFVSF
-384 HLNAS
+384 HLNSS

-399 IIPNYNWKYE
+399 IVPNYNWKYE
-409 VGAQGYALAD
+409 VGAQGYALAE
-419 KILAE
+419 KILEE

-504 NYLGLLKGQWE
+504 KYLGLLKGQWM
-515 EENGRWKWVWADGT
+515 EENGKWKWVWADGT
-529 PSPKNQWLYVLGLW
+529 PSPKNQWLYVLGSW

-555 CWETIGGQH
+555 CWKTIGGQR

-574 IGWRFLNN
+574 IGWRFLND
-582 EWYYFKDSGRAAV
+582 EWYYFLNSGRASV
-595 GWQQIGSYWYWFAE
+595 GWQQIGGYWYWFAE

-618 KIGGYWYYFH
+618 KIGEYWYYFH

-669 EGVLVK
+669 DGVLEK

-680 WLLEGG
+680 WLLEG
-686 TYYWINGD
+686 
-694 GSKAVGWKQ
+694 
-703 IGAYWYWFAEDGK
+703 
-716 MLTGWQQIGTY
+716 
-727 RYYFHEAGRMLT
+727 
-739 GWQEI
+739 
-744 DGNTYYFLEAGCM
+744 
-757 VTGTITIEGEMYEFA
+757 
-772 QNGALIKEIVP
+772 
-783 GWLLEDG
+783 G

-822 TGWQQIGTYRYYFHE
+822 TGWKQIGTYRYYFHEAGRMLTGWQEIEGNTYYFLEAGRMATGTIIIEGEMYEFAQNGALIKEIVPGWLLEDGIYYWINEDGSKAVGWKQIGAYWYWFAEDGKMLIGWQQIGTYRYYFHE

-845 QEIDGNTYYFLEAGR
+845 QEIDGN
-860 MVTGTI
+860 M
-866 TIEGEMYEFAQN
+866 
-878 GALIKEIVPGWLL
+878 
-891 EGGTY
+891 
-896 YWINE
+896 
-901 DGSKAVGWKQIGV
+901 
-914 YWYWFAKDGKML
+914 
-926 TGWQNIGGYMYYFH
+926 
-940 EAGRMLTGWQEIG
+940 
-953 ENKYYFLEAGR
+953 YYFLEAGR

-995 GNTYYYIKADGSRA
+995 GNTYYYIKTDGSMA

-1033 SIGDVWYYFHE
+1033 SIGGVWYYFHE
-1044 AGRMLTGWQML
+1044 AGRMLTGWQMIS
-1055 GGTWV
+1055 GTWV
-1060 YFDES
+1060 YFDEY
-1065 GHWIKSGVTSITG
+1065 GHWIKSGVTAITG
-1078 TGNKTKEEMITFYER
+1078 AGNKTKEEMISFYEK
-1093 SGFDYPSD
+1093 SGFDYPSV

-1161 VGGGASGASFADV
+1161 VGGGESGASFADV

-1203 AYVTRGSSPYVEWLG
+1203 SYVARGSSPYVEWLG
-1218 IKENPEGRG
+1218 IKENPEGCG